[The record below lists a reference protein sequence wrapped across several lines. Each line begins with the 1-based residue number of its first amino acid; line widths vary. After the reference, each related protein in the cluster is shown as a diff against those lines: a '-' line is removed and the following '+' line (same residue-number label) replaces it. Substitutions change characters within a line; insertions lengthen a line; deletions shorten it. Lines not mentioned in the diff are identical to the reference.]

1 MIKEVEKR
9 LGGASEE
16 DGDEADQNRP
26 EICRVPDPRLTAGE
40 EIDRMRFI
48 TGESPFRKRV

>member
-26 EICRVPDPRLTAGE
+26 EICRVLDPRLTAG
-40 EIDRMRFI
+40 DS
-48 TGESPFRKRV
+48 GSPSAFVAGG